1 MFKNKIKNNFKSFSK
16 IGIVLIGVS
25 FLKYKYDDLYAF
37 QNQIVKKNNF
47 PFFIPKKKLIP
58 NIKQKKKWKSDNSTK
73 CDTITS
79 NKSCNLFNM

>member
-37 QNQIVKKNNF
+37 QNQIVKKTIF
-47 PFFIPKKKLIP
+47 PSSY
-58 NIKQKKKWKSDNSTK
+58 QKKN
-73 CDTITS
+73 
-79 NKSCNLFNM
+79 